1 MPPRNHVAERVRA
14 LLAAEQVGPGDRL
27 PPERELA
34 ARLGVSRSSLR
45 EGLRRLAD
53 LGIIESRQGSG
64 TYLAAL
70 DLGDLFEVR
79 ARLEPLAARL
89 AAERRGEEDLSR
101 LADALAEMRAAI
113 ADPQQFGEA
122 DVRAH
127 AAIVDAAG
135 SLPLRVLFAAIA
147 ELLRHSRVATA
158 VDDALREDAVGEI
171 GAIADAIRAGDGPAA
186 EAAMRDHLAHVGATR
201 ASAV

>member
-1 MPPRNHVAERVRA
+1 MPPRNHVAESVRA
-14 LLAAEQVGPGDRL
+14 LLAEEQVAPGDRL

-64 TYLAAL
+64 TYLAPL

-79 ARLEPLAARL
+79 LRLEPLAARL
-89 AAERRGEEDLSR
+89 AAQRRGEEDLAR
-101 LADALAEMRAAI
+101 LADALAEMRGVLG
-113 ADPQQFGEA
+113 DPQLFGEA

-127 AAIVDAAG
+127 AAIVEASG
-135 SLPLRVLFAAIA
+135 SLPVRVLFAAIA
-147 ELLRHSRVATA
+147 DLLRHSRATTAGNDDLRAGAVSEVA
-158 VDDALREDAVGEI
+158 
-171 GAIADAIRAGDGPAA
+171 AIVEAIRDGDGDAA
-186 EAAMRDHLAHVGATR
+186 EAAMRDHLAHVGASL
-201 ASAV
+201 SAA